1 MVTSYCPKCK
11 MNVLTTREDIDIC
24 LVIILCIFTAG
35 IGLLIYLAIY
45 HDKEPNRCVHC
56 KTIVQPITNEQ
67 WNTSSDHKSNQ
78 IESYQEIKNY
88 NENSSLVEENSSFCS
103 NCGVQLSDR
112 EGLKYCAFCG
122 SKIN

>member
-1 MVTSYCPKCK
+1 MATKYCPNCK

-45 HDKEPNRCVHC
+45 YDKEPNRCVHC
-56 KTIVQPITNEQ
+56 KTIVQPVSNEQ
-67 WNTSSDHKSNQ
+67 WDNSSSVTSNQ
-78 IESYQEIKNY
+78 IDGYQEIKTY
-88 NENSSLVEENSSFCS
+88 KKYESIVEENSKFCS
-103 NCGVQLSDR
+103 NCGVKLGDR